1 MENLSLFGRMVT
13 DEITIELRN
22 SEQKRNV
29 LQIFDLKDVF
39 RRSFGFGVYKPVTGK
54 GANDKK

>member
-1 MENLSLFGRMVT
+1 MVT